1 MKQKLKQYLVL
12 FLFNTGLLVISF
24 FVYSILSKSEQSLS
38 LNASALAYMVF
49 VLLYAVVYGIT
60 SCLYV
65 KSIIFSQLLFF
76 CFAFFMPICFG
87 TFDFVKFD
95 ASEITGRL
103 EYLRIVVLF
112 SLIPALITKLIVT
125 IIERKKKKD
134 ILERSNQP

>member
-1 MKQKLKQYLVL
+1 MEEKAGKNSKTPVG
-12 FLFNTGLLVISF
+12 FSTG
-24 FVYSILSKSEQSLS
+24 
-38 LNASALAYMVF
+38 VF
-49 VLLYAVVYGIT
+49 W
-60 SCLYV
+60 C
-65 KSIIFSQLLFF
+65 LFF
-76 CFAFFMPICFG
+76 LRA
-87 TFDFVKFD
+87 FDFVKFD